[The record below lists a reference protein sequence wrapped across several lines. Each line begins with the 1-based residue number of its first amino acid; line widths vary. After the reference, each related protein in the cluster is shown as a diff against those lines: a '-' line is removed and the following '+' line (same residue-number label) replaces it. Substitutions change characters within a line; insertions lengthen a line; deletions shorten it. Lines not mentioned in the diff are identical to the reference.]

1 MIELQ
6 NTLDEHKAE
15 GYVLITI
22 YEWPDVTFSSHT
34 LTQRLNLNLQ
44 ITDPEYRTAF
54 AHVSSAIEKHIV
66 CGLMRG
72 KRSRNDDGLFFNNLK
87 LTHKGEQAAIQER
100 ERRALPGK
108 IKQLLD
114 VAELIRKRD
123 RGAKG

>member
-1 MIELQ
+1 MPQTEPVFDGTEGDI
-6 NTLDEHKAE
+6 LDE
-15 GYVLITI
+15 I

-34 LTQRLNLNLQ
+34 LTQRLNPNLR
-44 ITDPEYRTAF
+44 IAAPEYRTAF
-54 AHVSSAIEKHIV
+54 ARVSSAIEEHIV
-66 CGLMRG
+66 RGLIRG
-72 KRSRNDDGLFFNNLK
+72 KRSRNDDGVFFNNLK

-123 RGAKG
+123 RGANG

>member
-1 MIELQ
+1 MIEVQ
-6 NTLDEHKAE
+6 DTLKDRETGADI
-15 GYVLITI
+15 LIEI
-22 YEWPDVTFSSHT
+22 YEWPDVTFSSHM
-34 LTQRLNLNLQ
+34 LIQKLNPNLQ

-123 RGAKG
+123 RGANG